1 MNAITR
7 VLVVTALSLVAPL
20 LAAAP
25 AAAGEPVP
33 VPSYAQH
40 RLDRVA
46 AALAEDPLFVD
57 PDMSAALDEPG
68 RARVRAAID
77 ATAQAIGTPVYVV
90 IIPNKPESESEGRD
104 NVFLHWLH
112 DRIGRDGLFLMV
124 NSSAWFEDVAFN
136 VPRRSW
142 GLDDESTQRPADG
155 ERRFD
160 GLADRLVTW
169 LGLVRAAPSA
179 PPRNPELYSS
189 PDPFGAEHVLRPVE
203 PETTAPFLTG
213 LLLAGPFAGVTLFGL
228 GLGAAAYRRRRRT
241 PRPGTAGGAVE
252 THSGAPAEPSV
263 KWLRRTGRREL
274 DRLRDLLPRAEGN
287 PGRAYAVS
295 AYDVAQILYDDAGE
309 EPDRALDLA
318 GAIALARL
326 GRAALAG
333 KTAHPAPPCFVNPLH
348 GPSAQR
354 RKMQPGGTRA
364 GRRPVCSSCAGR
376 AVRALDERTLKV
388 PGPDGPRP
396 HYAVPG
402 VWKETGFGADGDPI
416 PRIQEY
422 LGVD

>member
-7 VLVVTALSLVAPL
+7 VLIVTALAVAAPL
-20 LAAAP
+20 LAAVP
-25 AAAGEPVP
+25 AAGEPIP

-68 RARVRAAID
+68 RARVRAAMD
-77 ATAQAIGTPVYVV
+77 ATARATGTPVYVV
-90 IIPNKPESESEGRD
+90 VIPNKSGSESDGMD

-112 DRIGRDGLFLMV
+112 GKLGRDGLYLMV
-124 NSSAWFEDVAFN
+124 NSSAWFEDEAFN
-136 VPRRSW
+136 VPRRLW
-142 GLDDESTQRPADG
+142 GLDDESTDRPADS
-155 ERRFD
+155 ERRFAD
-160 GLADRLVTW
+160 LADRLVAW
-169 LGLVRAAPSA
+169 LGLVRNA
-179 PPRNPELYSS
+179 PPASPRSPELYSS
-189 PDPFGAEHVLRPVE
+189 PDPWGAEHELRLVE
-203 PETTAPFLTG
+203 PETRAPFLTG
-213 LLLAGPFAGVTLFGL
+213 LLLAGPFAGATLYGL

-241 PRPGTAGGAVE
+241 PRPAAPARAAE

-263 KWLRRTGRREL
+263 TWLRRTGRKEL
-274 DRLRDLLPRAEGN
+274 DRLRDLLPEAAGN
-287 PGRAYAVS
+287 PGRTYAVS
-295 AYDVAQILYDDAGE
+295 AYDVAQILYDEAGE
-309 EPDRALDLA
+309 DPDRALDLA
-318 GAIALARL
+318 GAIVLARL

-354 RKMQPGGTRA
+354 RKMQPGGTRSR
-364 GRRPVCSSCAGR
+364 RRPVCSACAGR
-376 AVRALDERTLKV
+376 PLRALDERTLKG
-388 PGPDGPRP
+388 PGPDGPLP

-402 VWKETGFGADGDPI
+402 VWRDTGFGADGDPI

-422 LGVD
+422 LGVE

>member
-1 MNAITR
+1 MNITR
-7 VLVVTALSLVAPL
+7 ILVITALSLVAPL
-20 LAAAP
+20 LAAVP
-25 AAAGEPVP
+25 AAAKEPIP

-77 ATAQAIGTPVYVV
+77 SAAAALGTPVYVV
-90 IIPNKPESESEGRD
+90 VIPNKTGSESDGRD

-112 DRIGRDGLFLMV
+112 DRLGRNGLYLMV
-124 NSSAWFEDVAFN
+124 GSSAWFEEEGFN
-136 VPRRSW
+136 VPRRLW
-142 GLDDESTQRPADG
+142 DLDDESTERPADS

-160 GLADRLVTW
+160 DLAGRLTRR
-169 LGLVRAAPSA
+169 LGLIAAAPSTS
-179 PPRNPELYSS
+179 PRSPRLYSS
-189 PDPFGAEHVLRPVE
+189 PDPWGAEHELRLDE
-203 PETTAPFLTG
+203 PETKAPFLTG
-213 LLLAGPFAGVTLFGL
+213 LLLAGPFAGATLYGL
-228 GLGAAAYRRRRRT
+228 GLGAAAYRRRT
-241 PRPGTAGGAVE
+241 PRPRPASRAVE
-252 THSGAPAEPSV
+252 TDSGAPAEPSV
-263 KWLRRTGRREL
+263 KWLRRTGRKEL
-274 DRLRDLLPRAEGN
+274 DRLRDLLPEAADN

-309 EPDRALDLA
+309 DPDRALDLA
-318 GAIALARL
+318 GTIVLARL

-333 KTAHPAPPCFVNPLH
+333 KTAQPPPPCFVNPLH

-354 RKMQPGGTRA
+354 RKMQLGGTRSK
-364 GRRPVCSSCAGR
+364 RRPVCSACAGR
-376 AVRALDERTLKV
+376 PPGALDERTLKV
-388 PGPDGPRP
+388 PGPDGPLP

-402 VWKETGFGADGDPI
+402 VWKDTGFGADGDPI

-422 LGVD
+422 LGVE